1 MDENLIESFRP
12 KAIKGLTPEQA
23 EKMNKV
29 VASNFDVDQI
39 QSIKPEC
46 LAAMPK
52 GVFNFLEDDFSVAQL
67 NGLENL

>member
-1 MDENLIESFRP
+1 MDGSLIESFRP
-12 KAIKGLTPEQA
+12 KAIKGMTPEQA

-29 VASNFDVDQI
+29 VASNFDRDQI

-46 LAAMPK
+46 LDAMPK
-52 GVFNFLEDDFSVAQL
+52 GIFNLLEDDLSASQL

>member
-1 MDENLIESFRP
+1 M
-12 KAIKGLTPEQA
+12 KGLTPEQG

-29 VASNFDVDQI
+29 VASNFDRDQI

-52 GVFNFLEDDFSVAQL
+52 EVFNLLEDDLSTTQL